1 MPGPLPEDV
10 RLALS
15 RGQRF
20 EALRLLREQTGLG
33 LQEAVAAIESGLL
46 PDQGDAPRAASAL
59 PSDVAAALA
68 EGNTIEAVRH
78 LRQRQGLTLRQAR
91 AIVEAAKR
99 DCAAPPRRRPSAG
112 IVLTL
117 AAILAL
123 AGWAVVWHVWHVW
136 PGEGACGP
144 LHRCERS
151 GLRR

>member
-20 EALRLLREQTGLG
+20 EALRLLRAQTGLG

-59 PSDVAAALA
+59 PSEVAAALA
-68 EGNTIEAVRH
+68 EGNTIDEAVRH

-91 AIVEAAKR
+91 AIVEAAKG

-123 AGWAVVWHVWHVW
+123 AGWAVVWHVW